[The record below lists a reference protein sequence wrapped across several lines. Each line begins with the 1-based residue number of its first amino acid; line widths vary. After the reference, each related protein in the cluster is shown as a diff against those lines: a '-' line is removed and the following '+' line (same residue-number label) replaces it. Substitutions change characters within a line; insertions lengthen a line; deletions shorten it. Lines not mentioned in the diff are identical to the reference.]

1 MNEQHDQPELD
12 DAGIEE
18 LLQQVGSRH
27 EPAADVM
34 NEVRQAVHAEWQA
47 TVRARKRQR
56 FIGYAMA
63 AGVAC
68 AALAAAYT
76 LRTVAPSSI
85 SVASVARIDGHL
97 SVGDN
102 ESEAVG
108 GRITVGSTV
117 RTAADSRAA
126 FDFGNGVS
134 VRADANS
141 SFTVASVDTL
151 LLERGALYVDA
162 AGNANGAAGRSE
174 LKIDTSAGSVRH
186 LGTQYQV
193 REQHDDVIVAVREGR
208 VEISGAHGKNV
219 GDAGEQLHLSQNGN
233 VQRSRISP
241 QDASWQWAVST
252 APTFKIAD
260 QSLATF
266 LSWAA
271 RETGRKLVYESPAA
285 ESLARS
291 VKLSGSIDGLNAE
304 AALAAVLP
312 TTSLRWHKTEDESI
326 HIGVAAPIESHTIA
340 RPTP

>member
-1 MNEQHDQPELD
+1 MNEQYDQPER

-27 EPAADVM
+27 EPAPDVM
-34 NEVRQAVHAEWQA
+34 NDVRDAVHAEWRA
-47 TVRARKRQR
+47 IVRTRKRQR

-68 AALAAAYT
+68 AALTAAYT
-76 LRTVAPSSI
+76 LRTVAPANLP
-85 SVASVARIDGHL
+85 VATIARIDGHL
-97 SVGDN
+97 STGDN

-108 GRITVGSTV
+108 GRIIVGSSV

-134 VRADANS
+134 VRADADS
-141 SFTVASVDTL
+141 SFTVAAADTL
-151 LLERGALYVDA
+151 VLEQGALYVDA
-162 AGNANGAAGRSE
+162 ATNAGATPPRSE
-174 LKIDTSAGSVRH
+174 LKIETAAGSVRH

-193 REQHDDVIVAVREGR
+193 RQHRDDVVVTVREGR

-219 GDAGEQLHLSQNGN
+219 GDAGEQLQLTQSGN
-233 VQRSRISP
+233 VQRSRILP
-241 QDASWQWAVST
+241 QDASWQWAVNA
-252 APTFKIAD
+252 APTFRIAD
-260 QSLATF
+260 QPVAAF

-271 RETGRKLVYESPAA
+271 RETGRKLVYESAAA

-291 VKLSGSIDGLNAE
+291 IKLSGSIDGLNAE

-312 TTSLRWHKTEDESI
+312 TTSLRWHKTADDSI
-326 HIGVAAPIESHTIA
+326 HITIAAPIESHTA
-340 RPTP
+340 VRPAP